1 MKSVA
6 KILGSAHGKRRM
18 QKTSTICAAIKFTSL
33 KRPTAFRNLRVVF
46 WEKKL
51 LNDLK
56 HFRAQAI
63 IFDKDGTL
71 IDFDAMWGGWALYL
85 AEQLHQVSGIHVRD
99 ALCDAFGYDQAT
111 KKVLALGM
119 MAASPMGKLRQ
130 LTVEVMQAQ
139 GLSAEQAERVVEE
152 GWCIPDPV
160 ISAKQFTDTWTLFS
174 NLHQQNIKIGIATS
188 DDRAP
193 TQAMIEAFDIEEFIA
208 TMVCAD
214 DRIPSKPAPD
224 MVATICERLNIEP
237 SKAMVIGDT
246 TSDLKMGR
254 AAGAGLVVGVLS
266 GVSAAKDLIPFADV
280 IIKSVDDLHAYAE
293 SLAGNERLDP
303 QNGLNPDFAF

>member
-1 MKSVA
+1 M
-6 KILGSAHGKRRM
+6 
-18 QKTSTICAAIKFTSL
+18 
-33 KRPTAFRNLRVVF
+33 
-46 WEKKL
+46 

-56 HFRAQAI
+56 HFKAHAI

-71 IDFDAMWGGWALYL
+71 IDFDAMWGGWSLYL
-85 AEQLHQVSGIHVRD
+85 AEQLQQVSGIDIRD
-99 ALCDAFGYDQAT
+99 ALCEAFGYDQAT
-111 KKVLALGM
+111 SKVLAHGM
-119 MAASPMGKLRQ
+119 LAASTMGKLRQ
-130 LTVEVMQAQ
+130 LTIEVMQAQ
-139 GLSAEQAERVVEE
+139 GLSTEQAGQVVEE

-160 ISAKQFTDTWTLFS
+160 ISAKQFTDIWTLFS
-174 NLHQQNIKIGIATS
+174 NLHKQNIKIGIATA

-208 TMVCAD
+208 TMVCSD
-214 DRIPSKPAPD
+214 DGIPSKPAPD
-224 MVATICERLNIEP
+224 MVTTICAHMNIAP
-237 SKAMVIGDT
+237 SKVMVIGDT

-280 IIKSVDDLHAYAE
+280 IIDSVDDLHAYVE